1 MYRFAPASEEEKIV
15 FGASRPGY
23 SHQEIYHWIDFMQQQ
38 NIQRVCCLLA
48 DEQLQYYSNL
58 LGTYEQEFGSQ
69 HVCWG
74 AIADF
79 QLADIDT
86 LTKKI
91 LPFLIEADKLK
102 EKVVVH
108 CAGGI
113 GRTGHVLAAW
123 LVCGRGFSNQDAIAA
138 VKRTGRNPHE
148 AVIAAVF
155 KGKNP
160 LKMSKELDLLLNS
173 CRILT

>member
-1 MYRFAPASEEEKIV
+1 MYRFAPASTEEKIV

-23 SHQEIYHWIDFMQQQ
+23 SPQQIYHWIDFMREK

-48 DEQLQYYSNL
+48 DEQLKYYSNL
-58 LGTYEQEFGSQ
+58 LNIYQQEFGNQ
-69 HVCWG
+69 QVCWG

-79 QLADIDT
+79 QLADIDN

-91 LPFLIEADKLK
+91 LPFLTESDKLK
-102 EKVVVH
+102 QKVVVH
-108 CAGGI
+108 CSG
-113 GRTGHVLAAW
+113 GHVLAAW
-123 LVCGRGFSNQDAIAA
+123 LVYGRGFSNQDAIAA

-160 LKMSKELDLLLNS
+160 LKIIKELDLLLNS